1 MTGLPAPYYADEAV
15 TLYHADSLWLI
26 PDLPEF
32 DALITDPPYSSGGAF
47 RSDRTKSTVEKY
59 VQSGT
64 AAYRHDFAGDNRD
77 QRAFATWCALWLSAA
92 HARARSGAALAV
104 FTDWRQLPTVTDAVQ
119 VAGWT
124 WRGVAV
130 WDKGFGRPT
139 PGRFSNAAEYV
150 VWGSKGPMPERDAY
164 PGGVFRSMPVRERQ
178 HVTEKPE
185 AVMSWLLEVVTPGG
199 LVLDPF
205 AGSGTTL
212 KVAKERGFTVIG
224 CELDPHYVEVA
235 ARRCAETLPLMSSPP
250 LEPEPDLF
258 EDAR

>member
-1 MTGLPAPYYADEAV
+1 MNLPAPYYVDEAV
-15 TLYHADSLWLI
+15 KLYHGDTLLLL
-26 PDLPEF
+26 PELPEF

-47 RSDRTKSTVEKY
+47 RSDRTRSTVEKY
-59 VQSGT
+59 VNTST
-64 AAYRHDFAGDNRD
+64 VAYRHDFAGDNRD
-77 QRAFATWCALWLSAA
+77 QRSFSAWCTLWLAA
-92 HARARSGAALAV
+92 AFGRARSGAVLCM
-104 FTDWRQLPTVTDAVQ
+104 FTDWRQLPSVTDAVQ

-164 PGGVFRSMPVRERQ
+164 PGGVHRSSTVRERQ

-185 AVMSWLLEVVTPGG
+185 SVMAWLLEVVPPGS
-199 LVLDPF
+199 LIVDPF

-212 KVAKERGFTVIG
+212 KVAKQLGHRAIG
-224 CELDPHYVEVA
+224 LEIDPHYVAVA
-235 ARRCAETLPLMSSPP
+235 AGRCAETLPFTPP
-250 LEPEPDLF
+250 AELEPEPELF
-258 EDAR
+258 P